1 MEKKVKLLIEI
12 DEETYKQEKDAPP
25 IICGMN
31 DGLIHA
37 SKLRNAIANGIP
49 ITDDIISRE
58 ALKEQANNLLDLA
71 VKRVEDTPTNSPCY
85 RMYVAQENERARF
98 VDLIDNAPPLK
109 IETK

>member
-1 MEKKVKLLIEI
+1 MMEKKVKLIIEV
-12 DEETYKQEKDAPP
+12 DEELYNKCLKIKDFTVAQ
-25 IICGMN
+25 
-31 DGLIHA
+31 A
-37 SKLRNAIANGIP
+37 AIAIGNGIP
-49 ITDDIISRE
+49 ITDDIISRKD
-58 ALKEQANNLLDLA
+58 LKEQAKNLLDLA